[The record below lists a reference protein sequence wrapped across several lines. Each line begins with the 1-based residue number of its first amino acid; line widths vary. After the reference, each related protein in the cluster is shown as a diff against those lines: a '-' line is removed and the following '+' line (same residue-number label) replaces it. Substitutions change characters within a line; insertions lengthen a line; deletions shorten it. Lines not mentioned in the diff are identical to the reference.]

1 MSSALPIDTQM
12 REESSVVVKERKRP
26 HVYELDPLRG
36 ITALMVVAVHTL
48 GNSTFLNHTVAGLEV
63 QYMAVTALHF
73 TRALFMFVTAF
84 ALVYVYFG
92 RKFSLG
98 QFWKKRSIGA
108 VLPYCI
114 WSIVYVLVDTPNLNF
129 ASFLHTSFIDILT
142 GNASYQMYY
151 ILLTLQFY
159 LILPL
164 FLWFFRKV
172 ERYPWRTLV
181 ISFVIQM
188 IIFYLDY
195 HYVQIGSWSTS
206 PIAKILNQYQ
216 DRIVFMYQFYFILG
230 AFVARYFEQV
240 RAFILRHGIW
250 IACGMIVVLAGLW
263 AHYFIQVLVYH
274 EAIVYAVSVLQP
286 SLVIYSAAIVI
297 FSFWLA
303 CRWVVK
309 STGGVE
315 NKKPS
320 WYGFWHQLSDASF
333 GVYLIH
339 VLILTAL
346 LDHLAPV
353 MPVTWP
359 LAIRLFLLWF
369 ITAGGAAL
377 ISILLAN
384 IPVLS
389 RLVGRSRPLP
399 TWFPGQRKG
408 DRVQQRA

>member
-1 MSSALPIDTQM
+1 MSSALPIDTQTK
-12 REESSVVVKERKRP
+12 EGSEGVVKEQKRP

-36 ITALMVVAVHTL
+36 ITALVVVAVHTL
-48 GNSTFLNHTVAGLEV
+48 GNTTYLNHTVFGLEI
-63 QYMAVTALHF
+63 QNMFVTAVHF

-84 ALVYVYFG
+84 ALVYVYYG

-98 QFWKKRSIGA
+98 RFWKKRSIGA

-114 WSIVYVLVDTPNLNF
+114 WSIIYVLVNTPNLTFGTFIN
-129 ASFLHTSFIDILT
+129 TSFIDIIT

-164 FLWFFRKV
+164 FLWFLRGV
-172 ERYPWRTLV
+172 ERYPWRTLA
-181 ISFVIQM
+181 ISFVVQM
-188 IIFYLDY
+188 VIFYFDY
-195 HYVQIGSWSTS
+195 HYVQIGPWSTS
-206 PIAKILNQYQ
+206 PIARILNQYQ
-216 DRIVFMYQFYFILG
+216 DRVVFMYQFYFILG

-240 RAFILRHGIW
+240 RAFVVRHGVW
-250 IACGMIVVLAGLW
+250 IGCGMIVVLGGLW
-263 AHYFIQVLVYH
+263 AHYFVQILVYH
-274 EAIVYAVSVLQP
+274 EAIAYAVSVLQP
-286 SLVIYSAAIVI
+286 SLVIYSGAVLI

-303 CRWVVK
+303 CRWVIR

-333 GVYLIH
+333 GVYLVH

-346 LDHLAPV
+346 LDNLVPV
-353 MPVTWP
+353 MPVEWP
-359 LAIRLFLLWF
+359 LAIRIFLLWV
-369 ITAGGAAL
+369 ITAGGAAVF
-377 ISILLAN
+377 SILLAN
-384 IPVLS
+384 IPILS

-399 TWFPGQRKG
+399 SWFPGQGKG
-408 DRVQQRA
+408 GRAQQRA

>member
-1 MSSALPIDTQM
+1 MSSALPIDAQT
-12 REESSVVVKERKRP
+12 REGSAGVVASHKRP

-36 ITALMVVAVHTL
+36 ITALVVVAVHTL
-48 GNSTFLNHTVAGLEV
+48 GNTTFLNHTVFGLEI
-63 QYMAVTALHF
+63 QNMAVTAVHF

-84 ALVYVYFG
+84 ALIYVYYG
-92 RKFSLG
+92 RKFSLR

-108 VLPYCI
+108 VMPYCI
-114 WSIVYVLVDTPNLNF
+114 WSIIYVLINTPNMTF
-129 ASFLHTSFIDILT
+129 ASFANTSAIDILT

-164 FLWFFRKV
+164 FLWFMRKV
-172 ERYPWRTLV
+172 ERYPWRTLA

-188 IIFYLDY
+188 LVFYLDY
-195 HYVQIGSWSTS
+195 HYVQIGPWSTS
-206 PIAKILNQYQ
+206 PIARILNQYQ

-240 RAFILRHGIW
+240 RAFIVKHGTW
-250 IACGMIVVLAGLW
+250 IACGMIIVLAGLW
-263 AHYFIQVLVYH
+263 AHYFIQILVYH
-274 EAIVYAVSVLQP
+274 EAIAYAVSVLQP
-286 SLVIYSAAIVI
+286 SLVIYSGAVII

-303 CRWVVK
+303 CRWVIR

-320 WYGFWHQLSDASF
+320 WYAFWHQLSDASF
-333 GVYLIH
+333 GIYLVH

-346 LDHLAPV
+346 LERLAPV
-353 MPVTWP
+353 MPVAWP
-359 LAIRLFLLWF
+359 LAIRIFLLWF

-384 IPVLS
+384 IPILS

-399 TWFPGQRKG
+399 PWFPAQRKG